1 MSAGRTSTRPS
12 ATRWRCPLDSSR
24 GKRLSRWL
32 IPSVRGHLVD
42 ARRCG
47 AWSVYLPVRPDFSGD
62 ARFSLTVFCGYS
74 A

>member
-12 ATRWRCPLDSSR
+12 ATRCRCPLDSSR

-32 IPSVRGHLVD
+32 IPSVVVTWSMRSV
-42 ARRCG
+42 RC
-47 AWSVYLPVRPDFSGD
+47 ASVYLPVRPDFSGE